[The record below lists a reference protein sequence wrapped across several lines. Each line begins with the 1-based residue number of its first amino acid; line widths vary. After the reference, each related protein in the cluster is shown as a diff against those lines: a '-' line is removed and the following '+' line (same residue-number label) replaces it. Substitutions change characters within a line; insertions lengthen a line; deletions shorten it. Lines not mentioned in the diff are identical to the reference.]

1 MNESALPVVRFAAG
15 HHLDELVEVGQRL
28 GEFELKKPHHAT
40 LLVQAGVVGFAFQRG
55 SVVGFRLGVGLA
67 NLGQGFGG
75 GFGLAKR
82 DRDCTGEEQHCGFQ
96 GSVETVHGGNVG
108 QGAWSRQVR
117 VGLAKRGL
125 GGSLAAMFKVVIT
138 DYIAPPVEPEE
149 TIFAGLAKVECLLA
163 RSVGE
168 LESRVEDADAIIVF
182 HEVSLTTGIIDRL
195 EKCRVIV
202 RGGVGYDAVDFR
214 RAGGRGIPVCN
225 VPDYGVDEV
234 ADQAI
239 GMMIACSRGFLRVER
254 ELKQSLEPWD
264 CRAVEPVPRLAGAI
278 LGIVGLGRIGQA
290 TAQRAKAMRMRV
302 IAHDPYLRPGI
313 EKVFGVEM
321 VSFDELLET
330 SDAVSLHVPLT
341 DETRQMIDADAL
353 GRMKPSAIL
362 VNTARG
368 AVVDTAALAAALR
381 AGKIAGAGVD
391 VLPSEPAR
399 ADEPLVQLWRDAD
412 ESNVNLI
419 LTPHTA
425 FYSVEG
431 LLEMRTKA
439 AEEIVRALRGAK
451 LINCV
456 NAQWLPEEMRERVLV
471 GTPPTV

>member
-1 MNESALPVVRFAAG
+1 M
-15 HHLDELVEVGQRL
+15 
-28 GEFELKKPHHAT
+28 
-40 LLVQAGVVGFAFQRG
+40 
-55 SVVGFRLGVGLA
+55 
-67 NLGQGFGG
+67 
-75 GFGLAKR
+75 
-82 DRDCTGEEQHCGFQ
+82 
-96 GSVETVHGGNVG
+96 VHGGNAG
-108 QGAWSRQVR
+108 QAARPRQVR
-117 VGLAKRGL
+117 MGLAKRGL
-125 GGSLAAMFKVVIT
+125 AGSLAPMFKVVIT
-138 DYIAPPVEPEE
+138 DYVSPPVEPEE
-149 TIFAGLAKVECLLA
+149 TIFAGLAKVECLNA
-163 RSVGE
+163 RSVAE
-168 LESRVEDADAIIVF
+168 LDGRVEDADAIIIF
-182 HEVSLTTGIIDRL
+182 HEVSLPAGVIDRL

-214 RAGGRGIPVCN
+214 RAAERGIPVCN

-254 ELKQSLEPWD
+254 ELKQTLEPWN
-264 CRAVEPVPRLAGAI
+264 CRIVEPVPRLAGAT

-313 EKVFGVEM
+313 EKVLGVEM
-321 VSFDELLET
+321 VDFRELLET

-341 DETRQMIDADAL
+341 DETRHMINTDAL
-353 GRMKPSAIL
+353 GRMKSGAIL

-368 AVVDTAALAAALR
+368 AVVDTAALAVALR
-381 AGKIAGAGVD
+381 QGKIAGAGVD
-391 VLPSEPAR
+391 VLPTEPAR
-399 ADEPLVQLWRDAD
+399 ADEPLIQVWREAN
-412 ESNVNLI
+412 ETKINLI

-439 AEEIVRALRGAK
+439 AQEIVRALRGGK
-451 LINCV
+451 LVNCV
-456 NAQWLPEEMRERVLV
+456 NAQWLPEEMRERVLI

>member
-1 MNESALPVVRFAAG
+1 M
-15 HHLDELVEVGQRL
+15 
-28 GEFELKKPHHAT
+28 
-40 LLVQAGVVGFAFQRG
+40 
-55 SVVGFRLGVGLA
+55 
-67 NLGQGFGG
+67 
-75 GFGLAKR
+75 
-82 DRDCTGEEQHCGFQ
+82 
-96 GSVETVHGGNVG
+96 
-108 QGAWSRQVR
+108 
-117 VGLAKRGL
+117 GLAKRGFA
-125 GGSLAAMFKVVIT
+125 GSLAAMFKVVIT

-163 RSVGE
+163 RTPEE
-168 LESRVEDADAIIVF
+168 LKGRIEDADAIIIF
-182 HEVSLTTGIIDRL
+182 HEVSLPAGIVDRL
-195 EKCRVIV
+195 ENCRVIV

-214 RAGGRGIPVCN
+214 RAGERGIPVCN

-239 GMMIACSRGFLRVER
+239 GMLIACNRRFLRVER
-254 ELKQSLEPWD
+254 GLKESLEPWD
-264 CRAVEPVPRLAGAI
+264 CRAVEPVPRLAGAT

-313 EKVFGVEM
+313 EKVFGVER
-321 VSFDELLET
+321 VGFDELLET

-381 AGKIAGAGVD
+381 EGKIAGAGVD
-391 VLPSEPAR
+391 VLPTEPAR
-399 ADEPLVQLWRDAD
+399 ADEPLIQLWRDAD

-439 AEEIVRALRGAK
+439 AQEIVRALRGGK

-456 NAQWLPEEMRERVLV
+456 NAQWLPEEMRDRVLV

>member
-1 MNESALPVVRFAAG
+1 MS
-15 HHLDELVEVGQRL
+15 
-28 GEFELKKPHHAT
+28 
-40 LLVQAGVVGFAFQRG
+40 
-55 SVVGFRLGVGLA
+55 
-67 NLGQGFGG
+67 
-75 GFGLAKR
+75 LAKR
-82 DRDCTGEEQHCGFQ
+82 
-96 GSVETVHGGNVG
+96 S
-108 QGAWSRQVR
+108 
-117 VGLAKRGL
+117 L
-125 GGSLAAMFKVVIT
+125 GGSFAPMFKVVIT
-138 DYIAPPVEPEE
+138 DYVSPPVEPEE
-149 TIFAGLAKVECLLA
+149 TIFSGLAKVECLQA

-168 LESRVEDADAIIVF
+168 LKGRVEDADAIIVF
-182 HEVSLTTGIIDRL
+182 HEVSLPAGIIDQL

-214 RAGGRGIPVCN
+214 RAAERGIPVCN

-234 ADQAI
+234 ADHAI
-239 GMMIACSRGFLRVER
+239 GMMIACNRRFLLVER
-254 ELKQSLEPWD
+254 GLKQSLEPWD
-264 CRAVEPVPRLAGAI
+264 CRAVEPVPRLAGAT

-313 EKVFGVEM
+313 EKVLGVEM
-321 VSFDELLET
+321 VDLRELLET

-341 DETRQMIDADAL
+341 DETRHMINTDAL
-353 GRMKPSAIL
+353 GRMKPGAIL

-368 AVVDTAALAAALR
+368 AVVDTEALAAALR
-381 AGKIAGAGVD
+381 GGKIAGAGVD
-391 VLPSEPAR
+391 VLPIEPAR
-399 ADEPLVQLWRDAD
+399 ADEPLIQLWREAD
-412 ESNVNLI
+412 ERKINLI

-439 AEEIVRALRGAK
+439 AQEIVRALRGEK

>member
-1 MNESALPVVRFAAG
+1 M
-15 HHLDELVEVGQRL
+15 
-28 GEFELKKPHHAT
+28 
-40 LLVQAGVVGFAFQRG
+40 
-55 SVVGFRLGVGLA
+55 
-67 NLGQGFGG
+67 
-75 GFGLAKR
+75 
-82 DRDCTGEEQHCGFQ
+82 
-96 GSVETVHGGNVG
+96 VHGGNAG
-108 QGAWSRQVR
+108 QAAWPRQVR
-117 VGLAKRGL
+117 MGLAKRGL
-125 GGSLAAMFKVVIT
+125 AGSLAPMFKVVIT
-138 DYIAPPVEPEE
+138 DYVSPPVEPEE
-149 TIFAGLAKVECLLA
+149 TIFAGLAKVECLNA
-163 RSVGE
+163 RSVAE
-168 LESRVEDADAIIVF
+168 LDGRVEDADAIIIF
-182 HEVSLTTGIIDRL
+182 HEVSLPAGVIDRL

-214 RAGGRGIPVCN
+214 RAAERGIPVCN

-254 ELKQSLEPWD
+254 ELKQTLEPWN
-264 CRAVEPVPRLAGAI
+264 CRIVEPVPRLAGAT

-313 EKVFGVEM
+313 EKVLGVEM
-321 VSFDELLET
+321 VDFRELLET

-341 DETRQMIDADAL
+341 DETRHMINTDAL
-353 GRMKPSAIL
+353 GRMKSGAIL

-368 AVVDTAALAAALR
+368 AVVDTAALAVALR
-381 AGKIAGAGVD
+381 QGKIAGAGVD
-391 VLPSEPAR
+391 VLPTEPAR
-399 ADEPLVQLWRDAD
+399 ADEPLIQVWREAN
-412 ESNVNLI
+412 ETKINLI

-439 AEEIVRALRGAK
+439 AQEIVRALRGGK
-451 LINCV
+451 LVNCV
-456 NAQWLPEEMRERVLV
+456 NAQWLPEEMRERVLI

>member
-1 MNESALPVVRFAAG
+1 M
-15 HHLDELVEVGQRL
+15 
-28 GEFELKKPHHAT
+28 
-40 LLVQAGVVGFAFQRG
+40 
-55 SVVGFRLGVGLA
+55 
-67 NLGQGFGG
+67 
-75 GFGLAKR
+75 
-82 DRDCTGEEQHCGFQ
+82 
-96 GSVETVHGGNVG
+96 
-108 QGAWSRQVR
+108 
-117 VGLAKRGL
+117 GLAKRGL
-125 GGSLAAMFKVVIT
+125 VGSLAPMFKVVIT
-138 DYIAPPVEPEE
+138 DYVSPPVEPEE
-149 TIFAGLAKVECLLA
+149 TIFAGLAKVECLNA
-163 RSVGE
+163 RSVAE
-168 LESRVEDADAIIVF
+168 LDGRVEDADAIIIF
-182 HEVSLTTGIIDRL
+182 HEVSLPAGVIDRL

-214 RAGGRGIPVCN
+214 RAAERGIPVCN

-254 ELKQSLEPWD
+254 ELKQTLEPWN
-264 CRAVEPVPRLAGAI
+264 CRIVEPVPRLAGAT

-313 EKVFGVEM
+313 EKVLGVEM
-321 VSFDELLET
+321 VDFRELLET

-341 DETRQMIDADAL
+341 DETRHMINTDAL
-353 GRMKPSAIL
+353 GRMKPGAIL

-368 AVVDTAALAAALR
+368 AVVDTAALAVALR
-381 AGKIAGAGVD
+381 QGKIAGAGVD
-391 VLPSEPAR
+391 VLPTEPAR
-399 ADEPLVQLWRDAD
+399 ADEPLIQVWREAN
-412 ESNVNLI
+412 ETKINLI

-439 AEEIVRALRGAK
+439 AQEIVRALRGGK
-451 LINCV
+451 LVNCV
-456 NAQWLPEEMRERVLV
+456 NAQWLPEEMRERVLI

>member
-1 MNESALPVVRFAAG
+1 MS
-15 HHLDELVEVGQRL
+15 
-28 GEFELKKPHHAT
+28 
-40 LLVQAGVVGFAFQRG
+40 
-55 SVVGFRLGVGLA
+55 
-67 NLGQGFGG
+67 
-75 GFGLAKR
+75 LAKR
-82 DRDCTGEEQHCGFQ
+82 
-96 GSVETVHGGNVG
+96 S
-108 QGAWSRQVR
+108 
-117 VGLAKRGL
+117 L
-125 GGSLAAMFKVVIT
+125 GGSFAPMFKVVIT
-138 DYIAPPVEPEE
+138 DYVSPPVEPEE
-149 TIFAGLAKVECLLA
+149 TIFSGLAKVECLQA

-168 LESRVEDADAIIVF
+168 LEGRVEDADAIIIF
-182 HEVSLTTGIIDRL
+182 HEVSLTAGIIDRL
-195 EKCRVIV
+195 EKCQVIV
-202 RGGVGYDAVDFR
+202 RGGVGYDAVDYR
-214 RAGGRGIPVCN
+214 RAAERAIPVCN

-234 ADQAI
+234 ADHAI
-239 GMMIACSRGFLRVER
+239 GMLIACNRRFLLVER
-254 ELKQSLEPWD
+254 SLKQSLQPWD
-264 CRAVEPVPRLAGAI
+264 CRAVEPVPRLAGAT

-290 TAQRAKAMRMRV
+290 TAQRAKAMWMRV

-313 EKVFGVEM
+313 EKVLGVEM
-321 VSFDELLET
+321 VDLRELLET

-381 AGKIAGAGVD
+381 VGKIAGAGVD
-391 VLPSEPAR
+391 VLPAEPAR
-399 ADEPLVQLWRDAD
+399 ADEPLIQLWRDAD

-439 AEEIVRALRGAK
+439 AEEIVRALRGGK

-456 NAQWLPEEMRERVLV
+456 NAQWLPEAVRERVLV